1 MTKNDTTIF
10 IKGDYVTLGQ
20 ILKFLDL
27 VQTGGEEKIFL
38 SENNVT
44 FNGEKEER
52 RGKKIRA
59 GDVITINEKK
69 YQICMSKD

>member
-38 SENNVT
+38 AENNVI

-52 RGKKIRA
+52 RGKKIRV

>member
-38 SENNVT
+38 VENNVT
-44 FNGEKEER
+44 FNEEKEER
-52 RGKKIRA
+52 RGKKIRV

>member
-38 SENNVT
+38 TENNVT

>member
-38 SENNVT
+38 AKNNVT

-52 RGKKIRA
+52 RGKKIRV

>member
-38 SENNVT
+38 AERKSESVMSSPSTKRN
-44 FNGEKEER
+44 
-52 RGKKIRA
+52 IRY
-59 GDVITINEKK
+59 VCQKT
-69 YQICMSKD
+69 SSS

>member
-38 SENNVT
+38 AENNVT

-52 RGKKIRA
+52 P
-59 GDVITINEKK
+59 
-69 YQICMSKD
+69 

>member
-38 SENNVT
+38 AENNVT
-44 FNGEKEER
+44 FNGAKEER
-52 RGKKIRA
+52 RGKKIRV